1 MPEGGRYNSL
11 VPIQQKNTVT
21 FTIVKRIRDYRYLE
35 LTPEKQRPMIFLMF
49 HHGYRREKADFTFW
63 SSRYPSP
70 EASRIQ
76 RDGEGRVG
84 FCKSLMENVQIEWCH
99 SKGCSGLQSAVIR
112 QLITKSCKWFTIIW
126 ATTKNVLKKADR
138 KQFNSTVQ

>member
-49 HHGYRREKADFTFW
+49 HHGYRREKADFTF
-63 SSRYPSP
+63 
-70 EASRIQ
+70 
-76 RDGEGRVG
+76 
-84 FCKSLMENVQIEWCH
+84 
-99 SKGCSGLQSAVIR
+99 
-112 QLITKSCKWFTIIW
+112 
-126 ATTKNVLKKADR
+126 
-138 KQFNSTVQ
+138 